1 MKISADHVIR
11 GLPGDRAKKIRGYSF
26 FLCGLLY
33 IVTALTGVRSLA
45 VPVAAVTI
53 LCLAQCLPSISG
65 ITRYAGAGLFG
76 IGSVLFFST
85 GADLNT
91 WFSAVTQNGKILT
104 LMIFVPM
111 LSIPFGFPGYR
122 RSLEQVLQ
130 KMARGGSSGMYA
142 LTHTVSHLIGVIV
155 NIACVSI
162 TYYML
167 KAGPAGRNPGLL
179 ARAAARGYTTTC
191 FWSPN
196 SGALGLVM
204 GYWGGSV
211 ISIIPLGLPLA
222 ALALALGWAE
232 TMCRD
237 FMGNKKG
244 LAIPEKTA
252 LPGDGPVV
260 PVADP
265 DSRAYRDF
273 RQLLAAVSLLL
284 VLVIFF
290 DWATPLDILTIVPLM
305 SLTYPFLWSIV
316 AGEQKNQWR
325 SFKGFISGSLP
336 NMSNE
341 VVIFLGAGFFAVA
354 VGQSGIGRYLPEVF
368 GRFSGSPTM
377 LVAVLLIAVV
387 GLSLIGFHPVLT
399 TTCILASITPQSV
412 GLPVTL
418 LSVMVVASWGLAVT
432 CSPFSACSLSLSS
445 ITGTDPYTV
454 GIRWQMTYT
463 VLLFLVTL
471 VYFNFVLLTFY

>member
-1 MKISADHVIR
+1 MKTSTANVIR
-11 GLPGDRAKKIRGYSF
+11 GIPGGSAQKIRGYSF

-33 IVTALTGVRSLA
+33 IVTALTGAKILA
-45 VPVAAVTI
+45 LPVAAVTV
-53 LCLAQCLPSISG
+53 LCLAQCVPAISG
-65 ITRYAGAGLFG
+65 VTRYAGAGLFG
-76 IGSVLFFST
+76 IGSALFFSA
-85 GADLNT
+85 GADLT
-91 WFSAVTQNGKILT
+91 ILCTAVTQNGKILT

-122 RSLEQVLQ
+122 RALEQVLQ
-130 KMARGGSSGMYA
+130 KMARGGSGGMYA

-167 KAGPAGRNPGLL
+167 KAGPAGRSPDLL
-179 ARAAARGYTTTC
+179 AMATARGYTTTC

-196 SGALGLVM
+196 SGALGLVL

-222 ALALALGWAE
+222 ALALVLGWAD
-232 TMCRD
+232 TICREYITSK
-237 FMGNKKG
+237 NR
-244 LAIPEKTA
+244 LAVGEKTA
-252 LPGDGPVV
+252 ISGESTVV
-260 PVADP
+260 TVVEP

-273 RQLLAAVSLLL
+273 RQLLTVVSLLL
-284 VLVIFF
+284 ALVILL

-305 SLTYPFLWSIV
+305 SLTYPFLWSII
-316 AGEQKNQWR
+316 AGEQKNQWL
-325 SFKGFISGSLP
+325 SFKRFISGSLP

-341 VVIFLGAGFFAVA
+341 VIIFLGAGFFAVA
-354 VGQSGIGRYLPEVF
+354 IGQSGIGSYLPEIF
-368 GRFSGSPTM
+368 ERFSGSPTM
-377 LVAVLLIAVV
+377 LVAVLIIAVV
-387 GLSLIGFHPVLT
+387 GLSLVGFHPVMT

-418 LSVMVVASWGLAVT
+418 LSVMVVASWALAVT
-432 CSPFSACSLSLSS
+432 CSPFSACSLSLSG
-445 ITGTDPYTV
+445 ITGNDPFTV

-463 VLLFLVTL
+463 VLLFLITL
-471 VYFNFVLLTFY
+471 LYFNFLLLFFY